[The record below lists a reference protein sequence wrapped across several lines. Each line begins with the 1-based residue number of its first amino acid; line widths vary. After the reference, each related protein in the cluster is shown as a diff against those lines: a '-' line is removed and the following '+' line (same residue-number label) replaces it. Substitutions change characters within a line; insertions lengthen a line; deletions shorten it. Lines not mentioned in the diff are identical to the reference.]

1 MKGMIGMAFGKNGA
15 HMAEPQ
21 VPGVSVAGGAA
32 VRAGVPVL
40 EVNHVEKVYG
50 SRNNVTRALAD
61 VSFAVDKGE
70 FVGIMGA
77 SGSGKSTLLNC
88 VSTIDTVTSGN
99 VVING
104 ADVTRMKHAKL
115 TRFRREQL
123 GFIFQDS
130 NLLDTLTA
138 RENIALPLTI
148 ARVPAKE
155 TLARV
160 EQVAQRLDIA
170 GVLDKYPYQM
180 SGGQQQRV
188 AAARALVTDPAIILA
203 DEPTGALDSKNA
215 RLLLESIETMN
226 RQYQATVLM
235 VTHDSFAASYT
246 NRVLFIRDGRIFTEL
261 RRGDS
266 PRREFF
272 DRIMEVVAMMGGEG
286 SDAL

>member
-1 MKGMIGMAFGKNGA
+1 MIQMHGIRKEY
-15 HMAEPQ
+15 HMGENIVTALD
-21 VPGVSVAGGAA
+21 GVDISIKP
-32 VRAGVPVL
+32 R
-40 EVNHVEKVYG
+40 
-50 SRNNVTRALAD
+50 
-61 VSFAVDKGE
+61 E
-70 FVGIMGA
+70 FVSIIGP
-77 SGSGKSTLLNC
+77 SGSGKSTLMNIIGCLD
-88 VSTIDTVTSGN
+88 VADEGEYLLDGQAIEDYSEDELA
-99 VVING
+99 VVRSRKI
-104 ADVTRMKHAKL
+104 
-115 TRFRREQL
+115 
-123 GFIFQDS
+123 GFVFQQF
-130 NLLDTLTA
+130 NLLPRMTA
-138 RENIALPLTI
+138 QENVELPLI
-148 ARVPAKE
+148 YQGMR
-155 TLARV
+155 
-160 EQVAQRLDIA
+160 A
-170 GVLDKYPYQM
+170 GKRHKLSEEVLDRVGLLERMDHRPTEL

-215 RLLLESIETMN
+215 RLLLESIEAMN

>member
-1 MKGMIGMAFGKNGA
+1 MAFGKNGA

-21 VPGVSVAGGAA
+21 VLGVSAAGGAA
-32 VRAGVPVL
+32 VRAGVPAL

-88 VSTIDTVTSGN
+88 VSTIDTVTSGS

-155 TLARV
+155 TLGRV
-160 EQVAQRLDIA
+160 EQVARRLDIA

-215 RLLLESIETMN
+215 RLLLESIEAMN

>member
-1 MKGMIGMAFGKNGA
+1 MTQTISGLGA
-15 HMAEPQ
+15 TA
-21 VPGVSVAGGAA
+21 
-32 VRAGVPVL
+32 PVL
-40 EVNHVEKVYG
+40 EVTHVEKVYG
-50 SRNNVTRALAD
+50 GRNNVTRALAD
-61 VSFAVDKGE
+61 VSFTVEKGE

-88 VSTIDTVTSGN
+88 VSTIDTVTSGT
-99 VVING
+99 VSVRG
-104 ADVTRMKHAKL
+104 ADVTRMKSADL

-148 ARVPAKE
+148 ARVPAGE
-155 TLARV
+155 VLARV
-160 EQVAQRLDIA
+160 EQTARRLNIDA
-170 GVLDKYPYQM
+170 MLDKYPYQM

-188 AAARALVTDPAIILA
+188 AAARALVTDPAIIMA

-215 RLLLESIETMN
+215 RLLLESLESMN
-226 RQYQATVLM
+226 RQLQATVLM

-261 RRGDS
+261 RRGDA

>member
-1 MKGMIGMAFGKNGA
+1 MAFGKNGA

-21 VPGVSVAGGAA
+21 VPGVSIAGGAA

>member
-1 MKGMIGMAFGKNGA
+1 MAFGKNGA

-21 VPGVSVAGGAA
+21 IPGVSAVGGAA

-160 EQVAQRLDIA
+160 EQVSQRLDIA

-215 RLLLESIETMN
+215 RLLLESIEAMN

>member
-1 MKGMIGMAFGKNGA
+1 MKGMIEMAFGKNGA

-21 VPGVSVAGGAA
+21 VPSVSVAGGAA

>member
-1 MKGMIGMAFGKNGA
+1 M
-15 HMAEPQ
+15 
-21 VPGVSVAGGAA
+21 
-32 VRAGVPVL
+32 
-40 EVNHVEKVYG
+40 
-50 SRNNVTRALAD
+50 
-61 VSFAVDKGE
+61 
-70 FVGIMGA
+70 
-77 SGSGKSTLLNC
+77 
-88 VSTIDTVTSGN
+88 
-99 VVING
+99 
-104 ADVTRMKHAKL
+104 
-115 TRFRREQL
+115 
-123 GFIFQDS
+123 
-130 NLLDTLTA
+130 
-138 RENIALPLTI
+138 
-148 ARVPAKE
+148 
-155 TLARV
+155 

-215 RLLLESIETMN
+215 RLLLESIEAMN